1 LKETRIGYSDHAP
14 IVAVI
19 LAGGQARRM
28 GGGDKCLVELCRD
41 EGEPRVILDYVLQV
55 LTAQH
60 SDTGISDILIN
71 ANGNPTRFSR
81 FECSVVADSL
91 GEGPLAGVY
100 SALLWTK
107 NNRPNAKA
115 VLSVAGDTPF
125 FPKTLLSQLWMASH
139 GGNIISIASC
149 YRDINKHED
158 HPVFAIWPIDCA
170 EMLKFF
176 LENSLSLKIMTFANT
191 YGVVRAFFSQK
202 NPPCH
207 EVFFNINTPADKEQ
221 ARARIAVRPDKSS

>member
-1 LKETRIGYSDHAP
+1 
-14 IVAVI
+14 
-19 LAGGQARRM
+19 M

-115 VLSVAGDTPF
+115 VLSVARRWRG
-125 FPKTLLSQLWMASH
+125 
-139 GGNIISIASC
+139 
-149 YRDINKHED
+149 
-158 HPVFAIWPIDCA
+158 
-170 EMLKFF
+170 
-176 LENSLSLKIMTFANT
+176 
-191 YGVVRAFFSQK
+191 
-202 NPPCH
+202 
-207 EVFFNINTPADKEQ
+207 
-221 ARARIAVRPDKSS
+221 